1 LAGERLYDRYYEK
14 YGADRND
21 LLRNPEVTFQI
32 FAFDRANIR
41 ALQKVDVGRES
52 AKVLDVGCGTGASL
66 LQFIRLGF
74 RPENLTGIDNSAERI
89 ARAEANFP
97 NVRFRCESADSMT
110 FADSTFDIAF
120 ESTLFMMLTSEDV
133 ARRIASEMLRVT
145 RSGGY
150 LMLVDWR
157 YARPRS
163 EDHHAMTP
171 KRVASLFGVGH
182 STTVIARERGALVP
196 PLGRFLSRRAP
207 SLYFAVQALVPFA
220 AGQIT
225 TVLKKR

>member
-1 LAGERLYDRYYEK
+1 MYDRYYEK
-14 YGADRND
+14 HGVDRND
-21 LLRNPEVTFQI
+21 LLRNPEVTFQT

-41 ALQKVDVGRES
+41 ALQRLDVDRES

-89 ARAEANFP
+89 ARGEANFP

-133 ARRIASEMLRVT
+133 ARQIASEMLRVT

-150 LMLVDWR
+150 LMLADWR
-157 YARPRS
+157 YSRRDSNDHRAMSPRRI
-163 EDHHAMTP
+163 E
-171 KRVASLFGVGH
+171 SLFGVGN
-182 STTVIARERGALVP
+182 STEVIARERGALVP

-207 SLYFAVQALVPFA
+207 SLYFAVQALLPFA
-220 AGQIT
+220 VGQIT

>member
-1 LAGERLYDRYYEK
+1 MYDRYYEK
-14 YGADRND
+14 YGLDRND
-21 LLRNPEVTFQI
+21 LLRNPEVTFQT

-41 ALQKVDVGRES
+41 ALQRMSVERES

-97 NVRFRCESADSMT
+97 NVSFRCESADSTT

-133 ARRIASEMLRVT
+133 AQRIAGEMLRVT

-150 LMLVDWR
+150 LMLADWR
-157 YARPRS
+157 YARPGS
-163 EDHHAMTP
+163 QDHHAMSP
-171 KRVASLFGVGH
+171 KRIASLFGVGPA
-182 STTVIARERGALVP
+182 TTLVARERGALVP

-207 SLYFAVQALVPFA
+207 SLYFVVQALVPFA
-220 AGQIT
+220 VGQMT

>member
-1 LAGERLYDRYYEK
+1 MYDRYYEK
-14 YGADRND
+14 HGADRND
-21 LLRNPEVTFQI
+21 LLRNPEVTFQT

-41 ALQKVDVGRES
+41 ALQRVDVERES

-74 RPENLTGIDNSAERI
+74 RPENLTGIDNSSERI

-150 LMLVDWR
+150 LMLADWR
-157 YARPRS
+157 YARPGS
-163 EDHHAMTP
+163 EDHHAMSP
-171 KRVASLFGVGH
+171 KRIASLFKVGH
-182 STTVIARERGALVP
+182 ATDVVARERGALVP
-196 PLGRFLSRRAP
+196 PLGRFLSRHAP

-220 AGQIT
+220 VGQIT
-225 TVLKKR
+225 TVLMKR